1 MDNPKE
7 MKDAV
12 PCDET
17 EIAKMQEIQ
26 NRVPLYP
33 EPLLEDN
40 EEHDIPKYTG
50 DVDDLTERRNVKL
63 YNLWS
68 VWSDLRKNENLIK
81 LLEAKKKDSS
91 DMKFL
96 KAMMTLTIDRLGKVL
111 ADTNIVEELC
121 VKKERRSEHEEEPL
135 DHEGQIYQVKS

>member
-7 MKDAV
+7 MKDAI
-12 PCDET
+12 PCDSSEV
-17 EIAKMQEIQ
+17 EKMDELQ
-26 NRVPLYP
+26 NRIPIYP

-40 EEHDIPKYTG
+40 ETYDLPKYSG

-68 VWSDLRKNENLIK
+68 VWSDLRKNEQLIK
-81 LLEAKKKDSS
+81 LLEAKKMDSN

-96 KAMMTLTIDRLGKVL
+96 KAMMTLTIDRMGKVL
-111 ADTNIVEELC
+111 SDTNIVEELC
-121 VKKERRSEHEEEPL
+121 IKKETRSEHDTGGETKVSP
-135 DHEGQIYQVKS
+135 